1 LQGFEQIFRFHIF
14 QQIAVSATF
23 KGGHHVLF
31 MIRHAEHHNAPGK
44 RFFPQLVQRF
54 KAVHAGHIEI
64 QQNQIGIE

>member
-1 LQGFEQIFRFHIF
+1 
-14 QQIAVSATF
+14 
-23 KGGHHVLF
+23 

-54 KAVHAGHIEI
+54 QAVHAGHIEI